1 MRRAERA
8 GVPFD
13 LALLDHMMPG
23 MDGLELAAAVQ
34 ADPRLRS
41 TPLLMTT
48 SSGVSGLE
56 ARAQALGI
64 DRILHKPLRQVDLC
78 RGLLAVL
85 DPAPAGDDDRPRR
98 GVVPAGPRDR
108 LRVLL
113 VEDNPVNQKVASAML
128 ERLGHRVTIAG
139 DGRAGVESYREAEFD
154 LVLMDVQMPEM
165 DGFEALA
172 SIRRLEADLGT
183 RTQIV
188 ALTAHPIH
196 RDALQAM
203 VDSLRRR
210 PAAPEPGFDRAYA
223 LAQAGGDAELV
234 DDLAE
239 LFRVHGPRQLDALR
253 EALQRGAAH
262 EGALAAHTLK
272 GSAALFLRRESL
284 DAMNQVEQLGKQ
296 GRLDEALALLPSV
309 EAVVADLAAALQSPH
324 RCGRVAVASV

>member
-1 MRRAERA
+1 MCSS
-8 GVPFD
+8 D
-13 LALLDHMMPG
+13 L
-23 MDGLELAAAVQ
+23 
-34 ADPRLRS
+34 
-41 TPLLMTT
+41 
-48 SSGVSGLE
+48 
-56 ARAQALGI
+56 
-64 DRILHKPLRQVDLC
+64 
-78 RGLLAVL
+78 
-85 DPAPAGDDDRPRR
+85 
-98 GVVPAGPRDR
+98 
-108 LRVLL
+108 
-113 VEDNPVNQKVASAML
+113 
-128 ERLGHRVTIAG
+128 
-139 DGRAGVESYREAEFD
+139 
-154 LVLMDVQMPEM
+154 
-165 DGFEALA
+165 FEALA

-183 RTQIV
+183 RTPIV
-188 ALTAHPIH
+188 ALTAHSMQRDQDRCMEAGFDGYLSKPIH

-262 EGALAAHTLK
+262 EVALAAHTLK